1 MAELNLNYN
10 FEPRKWQLECFEK
23 QTRFTVLA
31 VHRRAGKTTLA
42 ISELIAKALTD
53 KNKGLYAYVAPE
65 LKQAKLIAWKALKES
80 CEQFRKIRVEKKVV
94 DLVEFRESELGI
106 KFNNG
111 AEIRLFGADN
121 PDSLRG
127 SKLAGAVIDE
137 VAQMPKELWFEI
149 VYPALLDSKGWAL
162 FIGTPKGINLFS
174 ELFDMGVSGKEGW
187 TSLKFTCYQTDALD
201 KADIEQYRK
210 SVSEDTFN
218 REMLCDFTASASNN
232 LISLFDVQQA
242 SHKSIDENFLGN
254 VPLILGVDV
263 ARFGADRSVLCF
275 RKGLLLEEPISF
287 KDLSLMDLAM
297 VIKRYV
303 NERNPTQIFVDG
315 TGVGGGVVDILSSWG
330 IFVNDI
336 NFGHKSLDSQFQNK
350 RTEMWCKM
358 AEWLKRGGIIPNNP
372 QLLQE
377 LAMPTYEVDDK
388 GRKCLESKKQIRD
401 RLGKS
406 PDMADAVALTFA
418 EDVTPIFNEQREL
431 DFLFGNNNRVI
442 ETDNPFERYEH
453 EYQNFRV

>member
-1 MAELNLNYN
+1 M
-10 FEPRKWQLECFEK
+10 
-23 QTRFTVLA
+23 
-31 VHRRAGKTTLA
+31 
-42 ISELIAKALTD
+42 
-53 KNKGLYAYVAPE
+53 
-65 LKQAKLIAWKALKES
+65 
-80 CEQFRKIRVEKKVV
+80 
-94 DLVEFRESELGI
+94 
-106 KFNNG
+106 
-111 AEIRLFGADN
+111 
-121 PDSLRG
+121 
-127 SKLAGAVIDE
+127 AGAVIDE

-453 EYQNFRV
+453 EYQNF